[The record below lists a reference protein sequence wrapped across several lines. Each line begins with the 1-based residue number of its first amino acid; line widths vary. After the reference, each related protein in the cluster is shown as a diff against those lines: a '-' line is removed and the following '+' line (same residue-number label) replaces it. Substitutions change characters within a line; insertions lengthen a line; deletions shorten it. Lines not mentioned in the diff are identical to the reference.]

1 MIEEIIR
8 EYIKTLEQANYK
20 TYKEWRENLLGD
32 DIILHNAYNEEEIEE
47 ALKEHGES
55 LYTVLVKELE
65 EMKFNLYEVMAD
77 GDWEDIKEPENL
89 FNNYIRNEIINL
101 GDSDWWIKRENEP
114 LNYKEIVDWYNI
126 TTK

>member
-8 EYIKTLEQANYK
+8 EYIKTLEQADYK
-20 TYKEWRENLLGD
+20 TYKEWRENLLSD

-77 GDWEDIKEPENL
+77 GDWESIKDPENL

-114 LNYKEIVDWYNI
+114 FNYKEIVDWYNI

>member
-114 LNYKEIVDWYNI
+114 FNYKEIVDWYNI

>member
-77 GDWEDIKEPENL
+77 GDWKDIKEPENL

-114 LNYKEIVDWYNI
+114 FNYKEIVDWYNI